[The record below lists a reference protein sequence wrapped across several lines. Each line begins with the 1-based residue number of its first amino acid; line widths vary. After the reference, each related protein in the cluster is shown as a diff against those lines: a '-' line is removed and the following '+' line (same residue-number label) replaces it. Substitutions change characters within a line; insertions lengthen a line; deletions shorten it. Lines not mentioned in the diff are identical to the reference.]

1 MSFKQIF
8 AVTLFG
14 LAALP
19 ASAQNILSNPGLC
32 AADDGEQELAGVAYL
47 YSSSVEAHWRAC
59 SWKTPL
65 DYAPGLVAEVNA
77 RCDGQDG
84 ADDVRLKIAVNGQ
97 GRVTIAGMNGS
108 TGLPDYYFPCSRWG
122 FKG

>member
-77 RCDGQDG
+77 QCDGQDG
-84 ADDVRLKIAVNGQ
+84 PDAVRLEIAVNGQ

>member
-59 SWKTPL
+59 SWSTPL
-65 DYAPGLVAEVNA
+65 DYVPGLIAEVNA
-77 RCDGQDG
+77 QCDGQDG
-84 ADDVRLKIAVNGQ
+84 PDAVRLEIAVNGQ

>member
-19 ASAQNILSNPGLC
+19 ASAQNIFSNPGLC
-32 AADDGEQELAGVAYL
+32 AADYGEQELAGVAYL

-59 SWKTPL
+59 SWSTPL
-65 DYAPGLVAEVNA
+65 DYAPGLIAEVNA
-77 RCDGQDG
+77 QCDGQDG
-84 ADDVRLKIAVNGQ
+84 PDAVRLEIAVNGQ

>member
-1 MSFKQIF
+1 M
-8 AVTLFG
+8 
-14 LAALP
+14 
-19 ASAQNILSNPGLC
+19 
-32 AADDGEQELAGVAYL
+32 AYL

-77 RCDGQDG
+77 QCDGQDG
-84 ADDVRLKIAVNGQ
+84 PDAVRLEIAVNGQ

>member
-1 MSFKQIF
+1 MRIKQIV

-47 YSSSVEAHWRAC
+47 YGTSVEAHWRAC
-59 SWKTPL
+59 SWETPL

-77 RCDGQDG
+77 QCDGHDG
-84 ADDVRLKIAVNGQ
+84 RDAVRLQIAVNGQ
-97 GRVTIAGMNGS
+97 GRVTIAGMDGS

>member
-32 AADDGEQELAGVAYL
+32 AANDGEQELAGVAYL

-65 DYAPGLVAEVNA
+65 EYAPGLVAEVNA
-77 RCDGQDG
+77 QCDGQDG
-84 ADDVRLKIAVNGQ
+84 PDAVRLEIAVNGQ